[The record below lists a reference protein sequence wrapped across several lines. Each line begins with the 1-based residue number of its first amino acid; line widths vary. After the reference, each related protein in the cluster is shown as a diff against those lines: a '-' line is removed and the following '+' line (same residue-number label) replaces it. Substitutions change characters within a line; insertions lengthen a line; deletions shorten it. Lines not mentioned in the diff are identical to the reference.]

1 MTAKVFISYRREDS
15 AAYAGRIQDRLERE
29 LGRDLLFL
37 DVDDIPL
44 GVNFVKVLREEVA
57 QCGVLLA
64 VIGPNWLGV
73 RDEDGTRRLDNPTD
87 VVRIEIAAALQR
99 EIPVIPILLD
109 GTRVPK
115 ADQLPEDLKEL
126 ALRNGLNVRHASFHA
141 DLDKLIRELKRQVAA
156 ARLSDAQA
164 LLNKGRTLGELRR
177 REEAIAV
184 YDDLIARFGNATE
197 LALRE
202 HVVLALLDKGN
213 TLGELRRREEAIAV
227 YDDLLAR
234 VGNATELALRERV
247 ALALLDK
254 GNTLRGLRR
263 REEAIAV
270 YDDLIARFGN
280 ATELA
285 LREHV
290 VMALLN
296 KGNTLGELRRREEAI
311 AVYDDLIAGFGNA
324 TELAL
329 REHVVLALLNKG
341 NTLGELRRREE
352 AIAVYDNLI
361 ARFGNA
367 TELLRQWVA
376 NAKSARDRLKNS
388 EPTGT

>member
-290 VMALLN
+290 V
-296 KGNTLGELRRREEAI
+296 
-311 AVYDDLIAGFGNA
+311 
-324 TELAL
+324 
-329 REHVVLALLNKG
+329 LALLNKG

>member
-1 MTAKVFISYRREDS
+1 MAKVFISYRREDS
-15 AAYAGRIQDRLERE
+15 AASAGRIQDRLERE

-73 RDEDGTRRLDNPTD
+73 RDEDGTRRLDDPTD

-254 GNTLRGLRR
+254 GNTLRALRR

-285 LREHV
+285 LRERV
-290 VMALLN
+290 ALALLD
-296 KGNTLGELRRREEAI
+296 KGNTL
-311 AVYDDLIAGFGNA
+311 
-324 TELAL
+324 
-329 REHVVLALLNKG
+329 
-341 NTLGELRRREE
+341 
-352 AIAVYDNLI
+352 
-361 ARFGNA
+361 
-367 TELLRQWVA
+367 
-376 NAKSARDRLKNS
+376 
-388 EPTGT
+388 

>member
-202 HVVLALLDKGN
+202 HVV
-213 TLGELRRREEAIAV
+213 
-227 YDDLLAR
+227 
-234 VGNATELALRERV
+234 
-247 ALALLDK
+247 
-254 GNTLRGLRR
+254 
-263 REEAIAV
+263 
-270 YDDLIARFGN
+270 
-280 ATELA
+280 
-285 LREHV
+285 
-290 VMALLN
+290 MALLN
-296 KGNTLGELRRREEAI
+296 KGNMLGELRRREEAI

-341 NTLGELRRREE
+341 NTLGELRHREE